1 MEVNVALWGE
11 LLLFSHFCRTNHQM
25 ETLSLMYMPA
35 CRCIIVLRECLR
47 KARSCSCT
55 VNSTYLVWNQ
65 NLATCIPNFLQLGL
79 DLSLASFI
87 RPSFWDVSRVSTPRM
102 PVHTLAAWSN
112 VHWWPDRGLPEIRW
126 LTLRLQFGGH
136 SWSVAHD
143 LYYYGTMC
151 HCLHKASRNL
161 WSKYSFAYLCHL
173 TRKRTLNG
181 IAQYAPKV

>member
-1 MEVNVALWGE
+1 MWDAVGWCFFHCLFASDRLQSQPMSVAVACHLSSKMIFPPFFLECLVNGSECSARKGE

-87 RPSFWDVSRVSTPRM
+87 RPSFWDVWRVSTPRM
-102 PVHTLAAWSN
+102 PVHTLAA
-112 VHWWPDRGLPEIRW
+112 
-126 LTLRLQFGGH
+126 
-136 SWSVAHD
+136 
-143 LYYYGTMC
+143 
-151 HCLHKASRNL
+151 
-161 WSKYSFAYLCHL
+161 
-173 TRKRTLNG
+173 
-181 IAQYAPKV
+181 